1 MTSSEHRIQALRDRA
16 ELTDLATAIG
26 QRLDAGDFTGLADIY
41 TPDAELTMPGA
52 TCAGIAGIIAA
63 ARSGHEMFDRTQ
75 HFVAVTAIRPEPDA
89 ARVHANVVAALVG
102 ADNVPRFAASRYQ
115 LRAVRT
121 VEGWRVRN
129 HVITPVW
136 ALPDS

>member
-1 MTSSEHRIQALRDRA
+1 MTLSEHRLQALLDRA

-26 QRLDAGDFTGLADIY
+26 QYLAAGDFAGLADIY

-52 TCAGIAGIIAA
+52 VCAGVAGIIDA
-63 ARSGHEMFDRTQ
+63 ARRNHEIFDRTQ

-89 ARVHANVVAALVG
+89 AQVHANVVATLVA
-102 ADNVPRFAASRYQ
+102 ADNVPRFAASRYE

-121 VEGWRVRN
+121 VEGWRVGS
-129 HVITPVW
+129 HMITPVW